1 MLFKKTPNPPLWKGV
16 AEFIF
21 QNSPD
26 AYWALEG
33 GIICDCNPASEKIFG
48 VPRDKLIG
56 MTPERF
62 SPERQPDGRLTSD
75 LAPAYIN
82 TALTNGR
89 HRFEWMHQR
98 LDGSPMPT
106 EVTLMR
112 AEVHGRQLLIA
123 MLNDRRETDQLR
135 KAEQAAQAKSAEA
148 GLQRVALD
156 TLAGALSGLAQG
168 DLTARLEAGLSG
180 DFVKVRDD
188 FNAAAQK
195 LAQAMRE
202 VSQSTHNIQ
211 SGAQEVSQN
220 SDELSQ
226 RTERQAANLE
236 ETVAALGE
244 ITQTLKNSAEGARHA
259 AEVVATADR
268 NAKEGAIVVKQAVAA
283 MDAISRS
290 AAEIGQIIGVIDE
303 IAFQTNL
310 LALNAGVEAA
320 RAGESGKGFAVV
332 ASEVRGLAQ
341 RSAEAAKEIKALIST
356 SGTQVGAGV
365 QLVADTGKALERII
379 AQVSEINSVVAQIAS
394 GAREQS
400 SALQEV
406 NTAINEM
413 DKATQQNATMVEKS
427 TASCHSLSKEAERLA
442 QLVAQFRLETGRG
455 AQIRGELQK
464 AAPHAFAKPA
474 RPSVKSEPRPTRPKV
489 VASGGGR
496 GSGDWNEF

>member
-1 MLFKKTPNPPLWKGV
+1 MLFSKKIKPPLWKGV

-26 AYWALEG
+26 AYWAIEG
-33 GIICDCNPASEKIFG
+33 GIICDCNPAAETIFG
-48 VPRDKLIG
+48 VSRDKMLG
-56 MTPERF
+56 MSPDRF
-62 SPERQPDGRLTSD
+62 SPERQPDGRLSTEAAAARMNAA
-75 LAPAYIN
+75 LAS
-82 TALTNGR
+82 GKE
-89 HRFEWMHQR
+89 RFEWMHQR
-98 LDGSPMPT
+98 LDGSPMPM
-106 EVTLMR
+106 EVTILR
-112 AEVHGRQLLIA
+112 ANVEGRALLIA
-123 MLNDRRETDQLR
+123 LLNDRRETAAL
-135 KAEQAAQAKSAEA
+135 KTAEQAALVKAVEA
-148 GLQRVALD
+148 GQQREALD
-156 TLAGALSGLAQG
+156 MLAGALSGLAQG
-168 DLTARLEAGLSG
+168 DLTRRLDAGFSG

-195 LAQAMRE
+195 LAEAMSE
-202 VSQSTHNIQ
+202 VSRSTQTIQ
-211 SGAQEVSQN
+211 SGAQEVTSS

-268 NAKEGAIVVKQAVAA
+268 NAKEGAVVVKQAVEA

-290 AAEIGQIIGVIDE
+290 ATEIGQIIGVIDE

-320 RAGESGKGFAVV
+320 RAGEAGRGFAVV

-356 SGTQVGAGV
+356 SGAQVGNGV
-365 QLVADTGKALERII
+365 QLVANTGKALERII
-379 AQVSEINSVVAQIAS
+379 AQVSEINSVVAEIAS

-406 NTAINEM
+406 NTAIHEM
-413 DKATQQNATMVEKS
+413 DQATQQNASMVEQS
-427 TASCHSLSKEAERLA
+427 TAATHILSQESERLA
-442 QLVAQFRLETGRG
+442 ELVAQFRLEGGRN
-455 AQIRGELQK
+455 AQIRAELVK
-464 AAPHAFAKPA
+464 AAPHIKPKPA
-474 RPSVKSEPRPTRPKV
+474 RPSAKPESRAPRPKA
-489 VASGGGR
+489 VAAGGGAR
-496 GSGDWNEF
+496 DWNEF